1 MAAVRQAIAVTGA
14 SSGSGRPTAA
24 APARGGH
31 AVGTVLDRHVLDRH
45 VRTDIARNAEHTA
58 LGSAGAFTAEDVA
71 AGHDVNVLAPHGPT
85 APSSTAS
92 L

>member
-1 MAAVRQAIAVTGA
+1 MAAVRQAIVVTGA
-14 SSGSGRPTAA
+14 SSGSGRLTAA

-31 AVGTVLDRHVLDRH
+31 AVGPVPDRHGRLD
-45 VRTDIARNAEHTA
+45 VVRNAGHTA
-58 LGSAGAFTAEDVA
+58 LGPAETFTAEDVV
-71 AGHDVNVLAPHGPT
+71 AGYDVNVLTPSGST